1 MSKRFVTKL
10 AGAAALGGAALL
22 LGTPTAAMAYGGEDS
37 SDKNVCGTIEQS
49 NEALAASVFEKN
61 FIEDSDVDVDVNQNI
76 EQQNSTEFGPDN
88 KIITVCIND
97 VEVELELG
105 RSLPVP
111 R

>member
-1 MSKRFVTKL
+1 MSKRFVIKL

-22 LGTPTAAMAYGGEDS
+22 LGTPTAAMAYDGEDS
-37 SDKNVCGTIEQS
+37 SDSNVCGNIVQS

-61 FIEDSDVDVDVNQNI
+61 FIEDSEVAVDVDQTI
-76 EQQNSTEFGPDN
+76 EQENEVEESIP
-88 KIITVCIND
+88 ISVCIND
-97 VEVELELG
+97 VKVDLELG